1 MSSNISQSN
10 SNNNNNNNKDYDLQ
24 QSAAKHHS
32 ALKDF
37 LRSHLLKEQ
46 AGISSQRQSARDK
59 LTRLNGSQFHELSTD
74 VYDEMNRRLIPGNE
88 NGEKVQFLPVNDSF
102 HQKRNQARQK
112 LATLSMNRFKDLAS
126 DVFSE
131 LERRYPEVLEPQSA
145 NSYLGG
151 GSDAAYKSDVSIATY
166 SVSEVGSMGNNTN
179 STSKLQQP
187 STTQAASLES
197 TPKKPDF
204 AKQKSQDFNQTKT
217 TPSNDSAVSKPKQA
231 PSSEK
236 KSAQGLKDVTG
247 MVNFT
252 SLDNLM
258 ADLGSMIDNPSPA
271 TDAVTSPSSNTVPIK
286 SSSSS
291 SQKVTSSPK
300 VQQSSGQSSKEM
312 VKQTS
317 SLPLD
322 VQTKPRLSSLNKED
336 DNYGDK
342 SRQVDAK
349 AAVAPSSSSDM
360 VDSLRK
366 EIKQM
371 STNLDKANAQLE
383 EQKSARQKLEADQ
396 KELQQRNKDLITK
409 LSVNT
414 EELQKLEADITA
426 YKQTIQE
433 MDSSLSD
440 AVQKQKDLEDQIST
454 YQEQVKS
461 LKAELLS
468 KEKELKE
475 HKDKVAAAKEQMAKK
490 SVEHENLRSA
500 IDTKDAT
507 LLSLSDEIEALNK
520 QLSDYKKGKN
530 SGASKKEQSEEL
542 LDALDLNN
550 MSLFD
555 HQGRFSTSVLI
566 FFKMDLKNM
575 LTYGKDKDAQGLA
588 ISARSIVTSCK
599 AIMDV
604 VQQSSKSDKELS
616 TINNN
621 INDHMNQ
628 LVSVSKNLV
637 NDITKKFDVS
647 SNYNALTSAAKN
659 LVDSVRK
666 AVSQL
671 KVLVDGSDAHY
682 KQQLPSANGE
692 ESYSEV
698 VTPMSA
704 ASGNMNGG
712 DGGNSNHMEKTME
725 RVVKPSVSA
734 KNVFTVEELRSYLEQ
749 QTDLIVQNIQVLL
762 LAMKQSNFGAEF
774 TESIDNIGTVVKS
787 LTKESGATLNQHCH
801 SAQQQK
807 KGSDILDSLTMS
819 NVKLNEMGVQMTQSA
834 TSTSEQQQQK
844 SQQVKPSKQK
854 LAAAA
859 YEIAKHVKELVT
871 LFESQD

>member
-1 MSSNISQSN
+1 MSSISQSN
-10 SNNNNNNNKDYDLQ
+10 SNNNKDYDLQ

-145 NSYLGG
+145 NSYQGG

-166 SVSEVGSMGNNTN
+166 SVSEVGSMGNNTTN
-179 STSKLQQP
+179 TSKLQQP
-187 STTQAASLES
+187 STTQAASLDS

-204 AKQKSQDFNQTKT
+204 VKQKSQEFNNQTKT
-217 TPSNDSAVSKPKQA
+217 TTSNDSSVSKPKQA

-271 TDAVTSPSSNTVPIK
+271 TDAVTSPSSNTVPLK

-291 SQKVTSSPK
+291 SQKVTSSTK

-322 VQTKPRLSSLNKED
+322 VQAKPRLSSLSKED

-342 SRQVDAK
+342 SRQVDSK

-383 EQKSARQKLEADQ
+383 EQKSTRQKLEADQ

-440 AVQKQKDLEDQIST
+440 AVQKQKDLEDEIST

-475 HKDKVAAAKEQMAKK
+475 HKDKVAAANEQMAKK

-542 LDALDLNN
+542 LDAFDLNN

-666 AVSQL
+666 AVSLL
-671 KVLVDGSDAHY
+671 KVLVDGSDAHL

-704 ASGNMNGG
+704 ASGSMNGG
-712 DGGNSNHMEKTME
+712 DSGNNNHMEKTME
-725 RVVKPSVSA
+725 RVVKPSVQA
-734 KNVFTVEELRSYLEQ
+734 KNVLTVEELRSYLEQ

-787 LTKESGATLNQHCH
+787 LTKESGATLNQHCQ

-807 KGSDILDSLTMS
+807 KGSDILDSLTTS
-819 NVKLNEMGVQMTQSA
+819 NVKLNEMGAQMTQSA
-834 TSTSEQQQQK
+834 TSTSEQQQQ